1 MNKENKYPD
10 IEKLSFENAMKELEA
25 IVSDLENGS
34 IELEESIEKYQ
45 RGIQLK
51 KHCDQKLK
59 EANMKIDQIE
69 IDKDGN
75 VTEKPFSRKKLLNF
89 SLLWKRGILT

>member
-1 MNKENKYPD
+1 MNKVNKHSD
-10 IEKLSFENAMKELEA
+10 IEKMTFETAMAELES

-75 VTEKPFSRKKLLNF
+75 VSEKPFTRKKN
-89 SLLWKRGILT
+89 KI

>member
-1 MNKENKYPD
+1 MNKVNKHSD
-10 IEKLSFENAMKELEA
+10 IEKMTFETAMAELES

-75 VTEKPFSRKKLLNF
+75 VSEKAFTRKK
-89 SLLWKRGILT
+89 K

>member
-1 MNKENKYPD
+1 MNKANKYAD
-10 IEKLSFENAMKELEA
+10 IEKMSFEKAMAELES

-75 VTEKPFSRKKLLNF
+75 VTEKPFVRKK
-89 SLLWKRGILT
+89 K

>member
-1 MNKENKYPD
+1 MNKLNKHPD
-10 IEKLSFENAMKELEA
+10 IEKLSFEKAMEELEI

-75 VTEKPFSRKKLLNF
+75 VTERPFARKK
-89 SLLWKRGILT
+89 K

>member
-1 MNKENKYPD
+1 MNKVNKYTD
-10 IEKLSFENAMKELEA
+10 IEKLSFEKAMEELEI

-75 VTEKPFSRKKLLNF
+75 VKENRFQEKKSN
-89 SLLWKRGILT
+89 I

>member
-1 MNKENKYPD
+1 M
-10 IEKLSFENAMKELEA
+10 AELET

-69 IDKDGN
+69 IDKNGN
-75 VTEKPFSRKKLLNF
+75 VTEKPFVRKK
-89 SLLWKRGILT
+89 K

>member
-1 MNKENKYPD
+1 MNKVNKYAD
-10 IEKLSFENAMKELEA
+10 IEKMSFEKAMAELET

-75 VTEKPFSRKKLLNF
+75 VTEKPFVRKK
-89 SLLWKRGILT
+89 K

>member
-1 MNKENKYPD
+1 MNKANKYAD
-10 IEKLSFENAMKELEA
+10 IEKMSFEKAMAELES

-69 IDKDGN
+69 IDKKGN
-75 VTEKPFSRKKLLNF
+75 VTEKPFVRKK
-89 SLLWKRGILT
+89 K

>member
-1 MNKENKYPD
+1 MTTEINPFVN
-10 IEKLSFENAMKELEA
+10 MRC
-25 IVSDLENGS
+25 

-59 EANMKIDQIE
+59 ES
-69 IDKDGN
+69 
-75 VTEKPFSRKKLLNF
+75 FSA
-89 SLLWKRGILT
+89 

>member
-1 MNKENKYPD
+1 MNKVNKYPD
-10 IEKLSFENAMKELEA
+10 IEKLSFEKAMEELEI

-75 VTEKPFSRKKLLNF
+75 VTEKPFPIKK
-89 SLLWKRGILT
+89 K

>member
-1 MNKENKYPD
+1 MNKENKNTD
-10 IEKLSFENAMKELEA
+10 IEKMSFEKAMEELET

-34 IELEESIEKYQ
+34 IELEESIERYQ

-69 IDKDGN
+69 IDKNGN
-75 VTEKPFSRKKLLNF
+75 VTEKPFVRKK
-89 SLLWKRGILT
+89 K

>member
-1 MNKENKYPD
+1 MNKANKYAD
-10 IEKLSFENAMKELEA
+10 IEKMSFEKAMAELET

-59 EANMKIDQIE
+59 EANMKII
-69 IDKDGN
+69 I
-75 VTEKPFSRKKLLNF
+75 LNL
-89 SLLWKRGILT
+89 SP

>member
-1 MNKENKYPD
+1 MNKVNKYPD
-10 IEKLSFENAMKELEA
+10 IEKLSFEKAMEELEI

-75 VTEKPFSRKKLLNF
+75 VTEK
-89 SLLWKRGILT
+89 W

>member
-1 MNKENKYPD
+1 MNKVNKYPD
-10 IEKLSFENAMKELEA
+10 IEKLSFEKAMEELEI

-69 IDKDGN
+69 NDKDGN
-75 VTEKPFSRKKLLNF
+75 VTEKPFPRKK
-89 SLLWKRGILT
+89 K

>member
-1 MNKENKYPD
+1 MNKANKYAD
-10 IEKLSFENAMKELEA
+10 IEKMSFEKAMAELET

-75 VTEKPFSRKKLLNF
+75 VTEKPFSRKK
-89 SLLWKRGILT
+89 K

>member
-1 MNKENKYPD
+1 MNKANKYAD
-10 IEKLSFENAMKELEA
+10 IEKMSFEKAMAELEM

-75 VTEKPFSRKKLLNF
+75 VTEKPFVRKK
-89 SLLWKRGILT
+89 K

>member
-1 MNKENKYPD
+1 MNKANKYAD
-10 IEKLSFENAMKELEA
+10 IEKMSFEKAMAELET

-69 IDKDGN
+69 IDKNGN
-75 VTEKPFSRKKLLNF
+75 VTEKPFVRKK
-89 SLLWKRGILT
+89 ITIHV

>member
-1 MNKENKYPD
+1 MNKVNKYPD
-10 IEKLSFENAMKELEA
+10 IEKLSFEKAMEELEI

-75 VTEKPFSRKKLLNF
+75 ATEKPFPRKK
-89 SLLWKRGILT
+89 K

>member
-1 MNKENKYPD
+1 MNKANKYAD
-10 IEKLSFENAMKELEA
+10 IEKMSFEMAMAELET

-34 IELEESIEKYQ
+34 IELEESIDKYQ

-69 IDKDGN
+69 IDKNGN
-75 VTEKPFSRKKLLNF
+75 VTEKPFVRKK
-89 SLLWKRGILT
+89 K

>member
-1 MNKENKYPD
+1 MNKVNKYPD

-75 VTEKPFSRKKLLNF
+75 VTEKPFSRKK
-89 SLLWKRGILT
+89 K

>member
-1 MNKENKYPD
+1 MNKANKHSD
-10 IEKLSFENAMKELEA
+10 IEKMSFEKAMEELES

-69 IDKDGN
+69 IDKEGN
-75 VTEKPFSRKKLLNF
+75 VTEKPFTRKK
-89 SLLWKRGILT
+89 K

>member
-1 MNKENKYPD
+1 MNKANKYAD
-10 IEKLSFENAMKELEA
+10 IEKMSFEKAMAELET

-34 IELEESIEKYQ
+34 IELEESIDKYQ

-69 IDKDGN
+69 IDKNGN
-75 VTEKPFSRKKLLNF
+75 VTEKPFVRKK
-89 SLLWKRGILT
+89 K

>member
-1 MNKENKYPD
+1 MNKVNKYPD
-10 IEKLSFENAMKELEA
+10 IEKLSFEKAMEELEI

-75 VTEKPFSRKKLLNF
+75 VTEKPLPRKK
-89 SLLWKRGILT
+89 K

>member
-1 MNKENKYPD
+1 MNKVNKYPD
-10 IEKLSFENAMKELEA
+10 IEKLSFENAMKELEV

-59 EANMKIDQIE
+59 EANMKIVQIE

-75 VTEKPFSRKKLLNF
+75 VTEKPFLRKK
-89 SLLWKRGILT
+89 K

>member
-1 MNKENKYPD
+1 MNKENKNTD
-10 IEKLSFENAMKELEA
+10 IEKMSFEKAMDELET

-34 IELEESIEKYQ
+34 IELEESIERYQ
-45 RGIQLK
+45 RGVQLK

-69 IDKDGN
+69 IDKNGN
-75 VTEKPFSRKKLLNF
+75 VSEKPFVRKK
-89 SLLWKRGILT
+89 K

>member
-1 MNKENKYPD
+1 MNKANKYTD
-10 IEKLSFENAMKELEA
+10 IEKMSFEKAMAELET

-69 IDKDGN
+69 IDKNGN
-75 VTEKPFSRKKLLNF
+75 VTEKPFVRKK
-89 SLLWKRGILT
+89 KIIIHV

>member
-1 MNKENKYPD
+1 MNKANKYAD
-10 IEKLSFENAMKELEA
+10 IEKMSFEKAMAELET

-69 IDKDGN
+69 IDKNGK
-75 VTEKPFSRKKLLNF
+75 VTEKPFVRKK
-89 SLLWKRGILT
+89 K

>member
-1 MNKENKYPD
+1 MNKVNKYPD
-10 IEKLSFENAMKELEA
+10 IEKLSFEKAMEELEI

-51 KHCDQKLK
+51 KHCDL
-59 EANMKIDQIE
+59 
-69 IDKDGN
+69 
-75 VTEKPFSRKKLLNF
+75 
-89 SLLWKRGILT
+89 SLIHI

>member
-1 MNKENKYPD
+1 MNKANKYAD
-10 IEKLSFENAMKELEA
+10 IEKMSFEKAMAELET
-25 IVSDLENGS
+25 IVTDLENGS

-69 IDKDGN
+69 IDKNGN
-75 VTEKPFSRKKLLNF
+75 VTEKPFVRKK
-89 SLLWKRGILT
+89 K

>member
-1 MNKENKYPD
+1 MNKVNKYPD
-10 IEKLSFENAMKELEA
+10 IEKLSFEKAMEELEI

-75 VTEKPFSRKKLLNF
+75 VTEKPFQRKK
-89 SLLWKRGILT
+89 K

>member
-1 MNKENKYPD
+1 MNKVNKYPD
-10 IEKLSFENAMKELEA
+10 IEKLSFEKAMEELEI

-75 VTEKPFSRKKLLNF
+75 VTGKPFPRKK
-89 SLLWKRGILT
+89 K

>member
-1 MNKENKYPD
+1 MNKVDKYPD
-10 IEKLSFENAMKELEA
+10 IEKMSFEKAMEELES

-75 VTEKPFSRKKLLNF
+75 VTEKTFSRKK
-89 SLLWKRGILT
+89 K

>member
-1 MNKENKYPD
+1 MNKANKYAD
-10 IEKLSFENAMKELEA
+10 IEKMSFEKAMAELET

-69 IDKDGN
+69 IDKNGN
-75 VTEKPFSRKKLLNF
+75 VTEKPFVRKK
-89 SLLWKRGILT
+89 

>member
-1 MNKENKYPD
+1 MNKANKYPD
-10 IEKLSFENAMKELEA
+10 IEKMSFEKAMAELET

-69 IDKDGN
+69 IDKNGN
-75 VTEKPFSRKKLLNF
+75 VTEKPFVRKK
-89 SLLWKRGILT
+89 K

>member
-1 MNKENKYPD
+1 MHQNINLYMNKTNKFVD
-10 IEKLSFENAMKELEA
+10 IEKMSFEKAMEELES

-59 EANMKIDQIE
+59 EANMKVDQIV

-75 VTEKPFSRKKLLNF
+75 VTEKPFTRKK
-89 SLLWKRGILT
+89 

>member
-1 MNKENKYPD
+1 MNKVNKYPD
-10 IEKLSFENAMKELEA
+10 IEKLSFENAMKELEV

-75 VTEKPFSRKKLLNF
+75 VTEKPFLRKK
-89 SLLWKRGILT
+89 K